1 MAGSSSRGFTIVE
14 AIIALAIVTAGVLSL
29 VGLAHQ
35 VVDAVARSRR
45 HLQAAVLADAYVTLR
60 YGAPLTGTATDCL
73 ERDLPGCVELL
84 DDAGR
89 VTSGTP
95 AFARRWRISPIAGAP
110 TAAWTL
116 SVCVVPIGSRRLTSP
131 APGACVSRVLHE
143 GGP

>member
-1 MAGSSSRGFTIVE
+1 VPGSSSRGFTIVE
-14 AIIALAIVTAGVLSL
+14 AIIALAIVTTGVLSL

-45 HLQAAVLADAYVTLR
+45 HLQAAVLADEYVALR

-84 DDAGR
+84 DAAGR
-89 VTSGTP
+89 VTTGTA
-95 AFARRWRISPIAGAP
+95 AFLRRWRISPVVGAP
-110 TAAWTL
+110 TVTWTL
-116 SVCVVPIGSRRLTSP
+116 SVCVVPVAARRLTSP
-131 APGACVSRVLHE
+131 TPGACVSRVLHE